1 MAENTIDTLEL
12 QISSTADAAVRSINN
27 MSRALQGVNNTLTGL
42 NSHGLRSYAK
52 GIGQV
57 TAAIQSLNSVNT
69 GTGVTGTKI
78 SDCMPATVV
87 RFISFPPFYIC
98 IRFD

>member
-69 GTGVTGTKI
+69 GNMDSPGT
-78 SDCMPATVV
+78 
-87 RFISFPPFYIC
+87 
-98 IRFD
+98 